1 MLKRVM
7 VGQGLSWDQ
16 CFYQHEGPAWD
27 RSNETLETNP
37 PARIQSQSG
46 AGGSLG
52 DMTTAELVQKFYVH
66 ANHIT

>member
-1 MLKRVM
+1 M

-16 CFYQHEGPAWD
+16 CFYQQEGHAWD
-27 RSNETLETNP
+27 RRNETFGTNP
-37 PARIQSQSG
+37 PARSQSQSG

-66 ANHIT
+66 ANLIM